1 MSLLDTIVKSVYD
14 PDAGKPVPP
23 PPVAQETPEPEEV
36 MSPGNVDNKTITE
49 LRKVLEETIGAAGAD
64 DYMVFMKS
72 VNKTA
77 KLIPDE
83 ATRFK
88 ASAETL
94 GVSSDAVAKSSSK
107 YLDRLKQER
116 VDYDETMRVKYE
128 TEVTARKN
136 EITGLERDNHD
147 ATIEIQKLNE
157 LIAKNT
163 ETIAKLSGQAQEAE
177 VKIASKKANFTASME
192 QVIAEIKS
200 NVQKIQNYIGVKQ

>member
-1 MSLLDTIVKSVYD
+1 MKFLQNIILAATVGSLIFLTACGGNKTET
-14 PDAGKPVPP
+14 AGKV
-23 PPVAQETPEPEEV
+23 ETPEPEEV

-107 YLDRLKQER
+107 YLDRLK
-116 VDYDETMRVKYE
+116 
-128 TEVTARKN
+128 
-136 EITGLERDNHD
+136 TG
-147 ATIEIQKLNE
+147 
-157 LIAKNT
+157 
-163 ETIAKLSGQAQEAE
+163 
-177 VKIASKKANFTASME
+177 AS
-192 QVIAEIKS
+192 
-200 NVQKIQNYIGVKQ
+200 